1 MLEYKEGKGFSSRLY
16 MKNGFFAFV
25 IALVLSHQA
34 FAATL
39 KAINFT
45 QQGEVSQL
53 EMLLDSND
61 VKASK
66 FPIKEDKQIIID
78 LEGVTSTERVMRAFD
93 ASEFSGAVVFVSAY
107 EKPGDAKNL
116 RIAVQLRDNVRS
128 VLKRKENSIVLQIEN
143 RFGVFNQRTLEEN
156 DAFEEKVT
164 GAKSRASELL
174 VPKTESVDDIL
185 ENLTLSGQKKY
196 IGKRISINVKGVPVA
211 DILKMISDVS
221 GFNVILTEDVKK
233 TEPLTLSLTNVP
245 WDQALDTILTLNK
258 LVAKKN
264 GKILIVQ
271 SLARA
276 TEDKKLEA
284 ETKLQ
289 AINTEPLVTK
299 IFPISYATTKE
310 LTEIIKSYITKERGS
325 IAEDVRT
332 NSLIVKDT
340 SEAIEKIRKIIE
352 VLDTQTPQVL
362 IESKIVEVSESYS
375 KEIGLRNGFNFGYD
389 PVGAPAATK
398 APIAGGA
405 TGGGS
410 SGSGGGS
417 SGSGGVDFGPGF
429 SFSSAPV
436 SGENARNLFSLSI
449 GQFGRLIDLNFA
461 LQLMESESKGKI
473 IASPKVITQNK
484 KKANLS
490 TTDTT
495 SFVVTSGAGDT
506 ATTSFQEVSADLS
519 LDVTPQVTNEGS
531 IALEISL
538 AKSQFGTRPSPD
550 APPNKQTRKVQTNVL
565 VDNGST
571 IVLGG
576 IYSYTKN
583 EAHSGIP
590 FLKDI
595 PLIGWL
601 FRTPYAPSTT
611 KNEMIIFLTPR
622 IINQE
627 EAGLVDRG

>member
-1 MLEYKEGKGFSSRLY
+1 
-16 MKNGFFAFV
+16 MKNGFFFFITAILLISNV
-25 IALVLSHQA
+25 S
-34 FAATL
+34 ATEL

-45 QQGEVSQL
+45 QQGEISQL
-53 EMLLDSND
+53 ELLLDKNE

-66 FPIKEDKQIIID
+66 FQIKEDKQIIID
-78 LEGVTSTERVMRAFD
+78 LIDVTSTERVMRSFD

-107 EKPGDAKNL
+107 KKPESKNDL

-128 VLKRKENSIVLQIEN
+128 VLKRKENAIVLQIEN
-143 RFGVFNQRTLEEN
+143 RFGVFNQRVIEEN

-164 GAKSRASELL
+164 EAQSRASELL
-174 VPKTESVDDIL
+174 VPKTESIDDIL

-196 IGKRISINVKGVPVA
+196 IGKRISINVKAVPVS

-221 GFNVILTEDVKK
+221 GFNVILTDDVKK

-271 SLARA
+271 SLVRA

-284 ETKLQ
+284 ESKLQ
-289 AINTEPLVTK
+289 ALSNEPLVTK
-299 IFPISYATTKE
+299 IFPISYATTKD
-310 LTEIIKSYITKERGS
+310 LTAIITSYITKERGS

-340 SEAIEKIRKIIE
+340 TEIIEKIRKIIE

-375 KEIGLRNGFNFGYD
+375 KEIGLKNGFNFGYD
-389 PVGAPAATK
+389 PIGAPALA
-398 APIAGGA
+398 AGPIVGGGA
-405 TGGGS
+405 ATVAA
-410 SGSGGGS
+410 
-417 SGSGGVDFGPGF
+417 GGVDTGPGF
-429 SFSSAPV
+429 SFSSAPIN
-436 SGENARNLFSLSI
+436 GESTRNLFSLSI
-449 GQFGRLIDLNFA
+449 GQFGRLVDLNFA
-461 LQLMESESKGKI
+461 LQLMENESKGKI

-484 KKANLS
+484 KKANL
-490 TTDTT
+490 TTSDTT
-495 SFVVTSGAGDT
+495 SFSVTNGAGDQ
-506 ATTSFQEVSADLS
+506 AVTSFQEVSADLT

-531 IALEISL
+531 IALEISIS
-538 AKSQFGTRPSPD
+538 KSQFGTRPSPD
-550 APPNKQTRKVQTNVL
+550 APPNKQTRKVETNVL

-576 IYSYTKN
+576 IYSYTKS
-583 EAHSGIP
+583 ESMSGIP

-595 PLIGWL
+595 PLVGWL

-627 EAGLVDRG
+627 EAGLSDRG

>member
-1 MLEYKEGKGFSSRLY
+1 
-16 MKNGFFAFV
+16 MKNGFFFLIAAFLLAWNV
-25 IALVLSHQA
+25 G
-34 FAATL
+34 ATEL

-45 QQGEVSQL
+45 QQGEISQL
-53 EMLLDSND
+53 ELLLDKNE

-66 FPIKEDKQIIID
+66 FQIKEDKQIIID
-78 LEGVTSTERVMRAFD
+78 LIDVTSTERVMRSFD

-107 EKPGDAKNL
+107 KKPESKNDL

-128 VLKRKENSIVLQIEN
+128 VLKRKENAIILQIEN
-143 RFGVFNQRTLEEN
+143 RFGVFNQRVIEEN

-164 GAKSRASELL
+164 EAQSRASELL
-174 VPKTESVDDIL
+174 VPKTESIDDIL

-196 IGKRISINVKGVPVA
+196 IGKRISINVKAVPVS

-221 GFNVILTEDVKK
+221 GFNVILTDDVKK

-271 SLARA
+271 SLVRA

-284 ETKLQ
+284 ESKLQ
-289 AINTEPLVTK
+289 ALSNEPLVTK
-299 IFPISYATTKE
+299 IFPISYATTKD
-310 LTEIIKSYITKERGS
+310 LTAIITSYITKDRGS

-340 SEAIEKIRKIIE
+340 TEIIEKIRKIIE

-375 KEIGLRNGFNFGYD
+375 KEIGLKNGFNFGYD
-389 PVGAPAATK
+389 PIGAPALA
-398 APIAGGA
+398 ASPIGGA
-405 TGGGS
+405 GAV
-410 SGSGGGS
+410 
-417 SGSGGVDFGPGF
+417 GGVGAGAGVGGFDIGPGF
-429 SFSSAPV
+429 SFSSAPIN
-436 SGENARNLFSLSI
+436 GESTRNLFSLSI
-449 GQFGRLIDLNFA
+449 GQFGRLVDLNFA
-461 LQLMESESKGKI
+461 LQLMENESKGKI

-490 TTDTT
+490 TSDTT
-495 SFVVTSGAGDT
+495 SFSVTNGAGDL
-506 ATTSFQEVSADLS
+506 AVTSFQEVSADLT

-531 IALEISL
+531 IALEISIS
-538 AKSQFGTRPSPD
+538 KSQFGTRPSPD
-550 APPNKQTRKVQTNVL
+550 APPNKQTRKVETNVL

-576 IYSYTKN
+576 IYSYTKS
-583 EAHSGIP
+583 ESMSGIP

-595 PLIGWL
+595 PLVGWL

-627 EAGLVDRG
+627 EAGLSDRG

>member
-1 MLEYKEGKGFSSRLY
+1 
-16 MKNGFFAFV
+16 MKNGFFFTLIGLCLSV
-25 IALVLSHQA
+25 NALA
-34 FAATL
+34 KEL

-45 QQGEVSQL
+45 QQGELSQL
-53 EMLLDSND
+53 ELLLDSND

-66 FPIKEDKQIIID
+66 FQIKEDKQIIID
-78 LEGVTSTERVMRAFD
+78 LEDVASTERVMRAFD

-107 EKPGDAKNL
+107 KKPESKNDL
-116 RIAVQLRDNVRS
+116 RIAIQLRDNVRS
-128 VLKRKENSIVLQIEN
+128 VLKRKENAIVLQIEN
-143 RFGVFNQRTLEEN
+143 RFGVFNQRVIEEN
-156 DAFEEKVT
+156 NAFEEKVT
-164 GAKSRASELL
+164 GTKTKASELL
-174 VPKTESVDDIL
+174 VPKTESIDDIL

-196 IGKRISINVKGVPVA
+196 IGKRISINVKAVPVS

-221 GFNVILTEDVKK
+221 GFNVILTDDVKK

-271 SLARA
+271 SLQRA
-276 TEDKKLEA
+276 TDDKKQEA
-284 ETKLQ
+284 ETKL
-289 AINTEPLVTK
+289 AALSTEPLVTK
-299 IFPISYATTKE
+299 IFPVSYATTKE
-310 LTEIIKSYITKERGS
+310 LSTIITSYITKDRGS

-340 SEAIEKIRKIIE
+340 TETIEKIRKIIE

-375 KEIGLRNGFNFGYD
+375 KEIGLKNGFNFGYD
-389 PVGAPAATK
+389 PVGAPATS
-398 APIAGGA
+398 AGDLG
-405 TGGGS
+405 T
-410 SGSGGGS
+410 SGSGA
-417 SGSGGVDFGPGF
+417 GVDVGPGF

-436 SGENARNLFSLSI
+436 SGESARNLFSLSI
-449 GQFGRLIDLNFA
+449 GQFGRLLDLNFA
-461 LQLMESESKGKI
+461 LQLMENESKGKI

-495 SFVVTSGAGDT
+495 SFTVTTGAGDT
-506 ATTSFQEVSADLS
+506 ASTSFQEVSADLS
-519 LDVTPQVTNEGS
+519 LEVTPQVTNEGS
-531 IALEISL
+531 IALEIALS
-538 AKSQFGTRPSPD
+538 KSQFGTRPSPD
-550 APPNKQTRKVQTNVL
+550 APPNKQTRKVNTNVL

-576 IYSYTKN
+576 IYSYTKS
-583 EAHSGIP
+583 ESHSGIP

>member
-1 MLEYKEGKGFSSRLY
+1 
-16 MKNGFFAFV
+16 MKNGFFFLLLNLFL
-25 IALVLSHQA
+25 ISKI
-34 FAATL
+34 FAAEL

-45 QQGEVSQL
+45 QQGEISQL
-53 EMLLDSND
+53 ELLLDTNEA
-61 VKASK
+61 KAAK
-66 FPIKEDKQIIID
+66 FQIKEDKQIIID
-78 LEGVTSTERVMRAFD
+78 LEDVTSTERVMRSFD

-107 EKPGDAKNL
+107 KKPETKNDL

-128 VLKRKENSIVLQIEN
+128 VLKRKENAIVLQIEN
-143 RFGVFNQRTLEEN
+143 RFGVFNQRVIEEN
-156 DAFEEKVT
+156 NAFEEKIT
-164 GAKSRASELL
+164 GEKTKASELL
-174 VPKTESVDDIL
+174 VPKTESIDDIL

-196 IGKRISINVKGVPVA
+196 IGKRISINVKAVPVS

-221 GFNVILTEDVKK
+221 GFNVILTDDVKK

-271 SLARA
+271 SLLRA

-284 ETKLQ
+284 ESKLQ
-289 AINTEPLVTK
+289 ALSNEPLVTK
-299 IFPISYATTKE
+299 IFPVSYATTKD
-310 LTEIIKSYITKERGS
+310 LTDIIKSYITKERGS
-325 IAEDVRT
+325 ISEDVRT

-340 SEAIEKIRKIIE
+340 TEVIEKIRKIIE

-375 KEIGLRNGFNFGYD
+375 KEIGLKNGFNFGYD
-389 PVGAPAATK
+389 PIGAPALTTGDIGVSAV
-398 APIAGGA
+398 GG
-405 TGGGS
+405 TD
-410 SGSGGGS
+410 
-417 SGSGGVDFGPGF
+417 VGPGF
-429 SFSSAPV
+429 SFSSAPIN
-436 SGENARNLFSLSI
+436 GESARNLFSLSI
-449 GQFGRLIDLNFA
+449 GQFGRLVDLNFA
-461 LQLMESESKGKI
+461 LQLMENESKGKI

-484 KKANLS
+484 KAANL
-490 TTDTT
+490 TTSDTT
-495 SFVVTSGAGDT
+495 SFSVTNGAGDT

-531 IALEISL
+531 IALEISIS
-538 AKSQFGTRPSPD
+538 KSQFGTRPSPD
-550 APPNKQTRKVQTNVL
+550 APPNKQTRKVKTNVL

-576 IYSYTKN
+576 IYSYTKS
-583 EAHSGIP
+583 ESVSGIP

-627 EAGLVDRG
+627 EAGLADRG

>member
-1 MLEYKEGKGFSSRLY
+1 
-16 MKNGFFAFV
+16 KNGFFFLLLNLFL
-25 IALVLSHQA
+25 ISKI
-34 FAATL
+34 FAAEL

-45 QQGEVSQL
+45 QQGEISQL
-53 EMLLDSND
+53 ELLLDTNEA
-61 VKASK
+61 KAAK
-66 FPIKEDKQIIID
+66 FQIKEDKQIIID
-78 LEGVTSTERVMRAFD
+78 LEDVTSTERVMRSFD

-107 EKPGDAKNL
+107 KKPETKNDL

-128 VLKRKENSIVLQIEN
+128 VLKRKENAIVLQIEN
-143 RFGVFNQRTLEEN
+143 RFGVFNQRVIEEN
-156 DAFEEKVT
+156 NAFEEKIT
-164 GAKSRASELL
+164 GEKTKASELL
-174 VPKTESVDDIL
+174 VPKTESIDDIL

-196 IGKRISINVKGVPVA
+196 IGKRISINVKAVPVS

-221 GFNVILTEDVKK
+221 GFNVILTDDVKK

-271 SLARA
+271 SLLRA

-284 ETKLQ
+284 ESKLQ
-289 AINTEPLVTK
+289 ALSNEPLVTK
-299 IFPISYATTKE
+299 IFPVSYATTKD
-310 LTEIIKSYITKERGS
+310 LTDIIKSYITKERGS
-325 IAEDVRT
+325 ISEDVRT

-340 SEAIEKIRKIIE
+340 TEVIEKIRKIIE

-375 KEIGLRNGFNFGYD
+375 KEIGLKNGFNFGYD
-389 PVGAPAATK
+389 PIGAPALTTGDIGVSAV
-398 APIAGGA
+398 GG
-405 TGGGS
+405 TD
-410 SGSGGGS
+410 
-417 SGSGGVDFGPGF
+417 VGPGF
-429 SFSSAPV
+429 SFSSAPIN
-436 SGENARNLFSLSI
+436 GESARNLFSLSI
-449 GQFGRLIDLNFA
+449 GQFGRLVDLNFA
-461 LQLMESESKGKI
+461 LQLMENESKGKI

-484 KKANLS
+484 KAANL
-490 TTDTT
+490 TTSDTT
-495 SFVVTSGAGDT
+495 SFSVTNGAGDT

-531 IALEISL
+531 IALEISIS
-538 AKSQFGTRPSPD
+538 KSQFGTRPSPD
-550 APPNKQTRKVQTNVL
+550 APPNKQTRKVKTNVL

-576 IYSYTKN
+576 IYSYTKS
-583 EAHSGIP
+583 ESVSGIP

-627 EAGLVDRG
+627 EAGLADRG

>member
-1 MLEYKEGKGFSSRLY
+1 
-16 MKNGFFAFV
+16 MKNGFFFLLLNLFL
-25 IALVLSHQA
+25 ISKI
-34 FAATL
+34 FAAEL

-45 QQGEVSQL
+45 QQGEISQL
-53 EMLLDSND
+53 ELLLDTNEA
-61 VKASK
+61 KAAK
-66 FPIKEDKQIIID
+66 FQIKEDKQIIID
-78 LEGVTSTERVMRAFD
+78 LEDVTSTERVMRSFD

-107 EKPGDAKNL
+107 KKPETKNDL

-128 VLKRKENSIVLQIEN
+128 VLKRKENAIVLQIEN
-143 RFGVFNQRTLEEN
+143 RFGVFNQRVIEEN
-156 DAFEEKVT
+156 NAFEEKIT
-164 GAKSRASELL
+164 GEKTKASELL
-174 VPKTESVDDIL
+174 VPKTESIDDIL

-196 IGKRISINVKGVPVA
+196 IGKRISINVKAVPVS

-221 GFNVILTEDVKK
+221 GFNVILTDDVKK

-271 SLARA
+271 SLLRA

-284 ETKLQ
+284 ESKLQ
-289 AINTEPLVTK
+289 ALSNEPLVTK
-299 IFPISYATTKE
+299 IFPDSYATTKD
-310 LTEIIKSYITKERGS
+310 LTDIIKSYITKERGS
-325 IAEDVRT
+325 ISEDVRT

-340 SEAIEKIRKIIE
+340 TEVIEKIRKIIE

-375 KEIGLRNGFNFGYD
+375 KEIGLKNGFNFGYD
-389 PVGAPAATK
+389 PIGAPALTTGDIGVSAV
-398 APIAGGA
+398 GG
-405 TGGGS
+405 TD
-410 SGSGGGS
+410 
-417 SGSGGVDFGPGF
+417 VGPGF
-429 SFSSAPV
+429 SFSSAPIN
-436 SGENARNLFSLSI
+436 GESARNLFSLSI
-449 GQFGRLIDLNFA
+449 GQFGRLVDLNFA
-461 LQLMESESKGKI
+461 LQLMENESKGKI

-484 KKANLS
+484 KAANL
-490 TTDTT
+490 TTSDTT
-495 SFVVTSGAGDT
+495 SFSVTNGAGDT

-531 IALEISL
+531 IALEISIS
-538 AKSQFGTRPSPD
+538 KSQFGTRPSPD
-550 APPNKQTRKVQTNVL
+550 APPNKQTRKVKTNVL

-576 IYSYTKN
+576 IYSYTKS
-583 EAHSGIP
+583 ESVSGIP

-627 EAGLVDRG
+627 EAGLADRG

>member
-1 MLEYKEGKGFSSRLY
+1 
-16 MKNGFFAFV
+16 MKNGFFF
-25 IALVLSHQA
+25 ALITILVSTNLLA
-34 FAATL
+34 GDL

-45 QQGEVSQL
+45 QQGEISQL
-53 EMLLDSND
+53 ELLLDNNE

-66 FPIKEDKQIIID
+66 FQIKEDKQIIID
-78 LEGVTSTERVMRAFD
+78 LEGVTSTERVMRSFD

-107 EKPGDAKNL
+107 KKPGTKNDL

-128 VLKRKENSIVLQIEN
+128 VLKRKENAIVLQIEN
-143 RFGVFNQRTLEEN
+143 RFGVFNQRVIEEN
-156 DAFEEKVT
+156 NAFEEKVT
-164 GAKSRASELL
+164 GTKTKASELL
-174 VPKTESVDDIL
+174 VPKTESIDDIL

-196 IGKRISINVKGVPVA
+196 IGKKISINVKAVPVS

-221 GFNVILTEDVKK
+221 GFNVILTDDVKK

-271 SLARA
+271 SLLRA
-276 TEDKKLEA
+276 TEDKKQEA

-289 AINTEPLVTK
+289 ALNTEPLVTK
-299 IFPISYATTKE
+299 IFPVSYATTKE
-310 LTEIIKSYITKERGS
+310 LSTIITSYITKDRGS
-325 IAEDVRT
+325 IAEDIRT

-340 SEAIEKIRKIIE
+340 TEAIEKIRKIIE

-375 KEIGLRNGFNFGYD
+375 KEIGLKNGFNFGYD
-389 PVGAPAATK
+389 PIGAPATA
-398 APIAGGA
+398 AGPLG
-405 TGGGS
+405 TGG
-410 SGSGGGS
+410 SGNGL
-417 SGSGGVDFGPGF
+417 DAGPGF
-429 SFSSAPV
+429 SFSSAPI
-436 SGENARNLFSLSI
+436 SGEATRNLFSLSI
-449 GQFGRLIDLNFA
+449 GQFGRLLDLNFA
-461 LQLMESESKGKI
+461 LQLMENESKGKI

-495 SFVVTSGAGDT
+495 SFQVTTGAGDT
-506 ATTSFQEVSADLS
+506 ASTSFQEVSADLS
-519 LDVTPQVTNEGS
+519 LEVTPQVTNEGS
-531 IALEISL
+531 IALEIALS
-538 AKSQFGTRPSPD
+538 KSQFGTRPSPD
-550 APPNKQTRKVQTNVL
+550 APPNKQTRKVNTNVL

-576 IYSYTKN
+576 IYSYTKS
-583 EAHSGIP
+583 ESHSGIP

-611 KNEMIIFLTPR
+611 KSEMIIFLTPR

>member
-1 MLEYKEGKGFSSRLY
+1 
-16 MKNGFFAFV
+16 
-25 IALVLSHQA
+25 
-34 FAATL
+34 
-39 KAINFT
+39 
-45 QQGEVSQL
+45 
-53 EMLLDSND
+53 
-61 VKASK
+61 
-66 FPIKEDKQIIID
+66 ID
-78 LEGVTSTERVMRAFD
+78 LEDVTSTERVMRSFD

-107 EKPGDAKNL
+107 KKPETKNDL

-128 VLKRKENSIVLQIEN
+128 VLKRKENAIVLQIEN
-143 RFGVFNQRTLEEN
+143 RFGVFNQRVIEEN
-156 DAFEEKVT
+156 NAFEEKIT
-164 GAKSRASELL
+164 GEKTKASELL
-174 VPKTESVDDIL
+174 VPKTESIDDIL

-196 IGKRISINVKGVPVA
+196 IGKRISINVKAVPVS

-221 GFNVILTEDVKK
+221 GFNVILTDDVKK

-271 SLARA
+271 SLLRA

-284 ETKLQ
+284 ESKLQ
-289 AINTEPLVTK
+289 ALSNEPLVTK
-299 IFPISYATTKE
+299 IFPVSYATTKD
-310 LTEIIKSYITKERGS
+310 LTDIIKSYITKERGS
-325 IAEDVRT
+325 ISEDVRT

-340 SEAIEKIRKIIE
+340 TEVIEKIRKIIE

-375 KEIGLRNGFNFGYD
+375 KEIGLKNGFNFGYD
-389 PVGAPAATK
+389 PIGAPALTTGDIGVSAV
-398 APIAGGA
+398 GG
-405 TGGGS
+405 TD
-410 SGSGGGS
+410 
-417 SGSGGVDFGPGF
+417 VGPGF
-429 SFSSAPV
+429 SFSSAPIN
-436 SGENARNLFSLSI
+436 GESARNLFSLSI
-449 GQFGRLIDLNFA
+449 GQFGRLVDLNFA
-461 LQLMESESKGKI
+461 LQLMENESKGKI

-484 KKANLS
+484 KAANL
-490 TTDTT
+490 TTSDTT
-495 SFVVTSGAGDT
+495 SFSVTNGAGDT

-531 IALEISL
+531 IALEISIS
-538 AKSQFGTRPSPD
+538 KSQFGTRPSPD
-550 APPNKQTRKVQTNVL
+550 APPNKQTRKVKTNVL

-576 IYSYTKN
+576 IYSYTKS
-583 EAHSGIP
+583 ESVSGIP

-627 EAGLVDRG
+627 EAGLADRG

>member
-1 MLEYKEGKGFSSRLY
+1 
-16 MKNGFFAFV
+16 MKNGFFTSLLL
-25 IALVLSHQA
+25 ALS
-34 FAATL
+34 FNIEAANLT
-39 KAINFT
+39 AINFT
-45 QQGEVSQL
+45 QQGEISQL
-53 EMLLDSND
+53 EMLLDNNE

-66 FPIKEDKQIIID
+66 FQIKEDKQIIID

-107 EKPGDAKNL
+107 KKPDSDKDL
-116 RIAVQLRDNVRS
+116 RIAIQLRDNVRS

-143 RFGVFNQRTLEEN
+143 RFGVFNQRVMQEN
-156 DAFEEKVT
+156 EAFEEKVT
-164 GAKSRASELL
+164 GSKTKASELL
-174 VPKTESVDDIL
+174 VPKTESIDDIL

-196 IGKRISINVKGVPVA
+196 IGKRISINVKNVPVA

-221 GFNVILTEDVKK
+221 GFNVILTDDVKK
-233 TEPLTLSLTNVP
+233 SEPLTLSLTNVP

-289 AINTEPLVTK
+289 ALNTEPLVTK
-299 IFPISYATTKE
+299 IFPVSYATTKE
-310 LTEIIKSYITKERGS
+310 LTEIIKGYITKERGT

-340 SEAIEKIRKIIE
+340 TETIEKIRKIIE

-362 IESKIVEVSESYS
+362 IESKIVEVTESYS
-375 KEIGLRNGFNFGYD
+375 KEIGLKNGFNFGYD
-389 PVGAPAATK
+389 PVGAPATAANPINGT
-398 APIAGGA
+398 AP
-405 TGGGS
+405 TGGF
-410 SGSGGGS
+410 
-417 SGSGGVDFGPGF
+417 DFGPGF

-436 SGENARNLFSLSI
+436 SGETSRNLFSLSI

-484 KKANLS
+484 KKANLT

-495 SFVVTSGAGDT
+495 SFVVTTGAGDS
-506 ATTSFQEVSADLS
+506 ATTSFQEVSADLK
-519 LDVTPQVTNEGS
+519 LEVTPQVTNEGS

-538 AKSQFGTRPSPD
+538 AKSQFSTRPSPD
-550 APPNKQTRKVQTNVL
+550 APPNKQTRQVQTNVL

-576 IYSYTKN
+576 IYSYTKS
-583 EAHSGIP
+583 ETHSGIP

-601 FRTPYAPSTT
+601 FRTPYAPSTS

>member
-1 MLEYKEGKGFSSRLY
+1 
-16 MKNGFFAFV
+16 MKNGFFTAIIF
-25 IALVLSHQA
+25 LLSFGAH
-34 FAATL
+34 AASLT
-39 KAINFT
+39 AINFT

-53 EMLLDSND
+53 EMLLDNNE

-66 FPIKEDKQIIID
+66 FQIKEDKQIIID
-78 LEGVTSTERVMRAFD
+78 LEGVSSTERVMRAFD

-107 EKPGDAKNL
+107 KKPDSENDL
-116 RIAVQLRDNVRS
+116 RVAVQLRDNVRS
-128 VLKRKENSIVLQIEN
+128 VLKRKENAIVLQIEN
-143 RFGVFNQRTLEEN
+143 RFGVFNQRMMQEN

-164 GAKSRASELL
+164 GSKTKASELL
-174 VPKTESVDDIL
+174 VPKTESIDDIL

-196 IGKRISINVKGVPVA
+196 IGKRISINVKNVPVA

-233 TEPLTLSLTNVP
+233 SEPLTLSLTNVP

-284 ETKLQ
+284 ESKLQ
-289 AINTEPLVTK
+289 ALNTEPLVTK
-299 IFPISYATTKE
+299 IFPVSYATTKE
-310 LTEIIKSYITKERGS
+310 LTEIIKGYITKERGS

-340 SEAIEKIRKIIE
+340 SETIEKIRKIIE

-362 IESKIVEVSESYS
+362 IESKIVEVTEAYS
-375 KEIGLRNGFNFGYD
+375 KEIGLKNGFNFGYD
-389 PVGAPAATK
+389 PVGAPATAA
-398 APIAGGA
+398 APIEGGVVAGG
-405 TGGGS
+405 GGTAAAGL
-410 SGSGGGS
+410 
-417 SGSGGVDFGPGF
+417 DFGPGF

-436 SGENARNLFSLSI
+436 SGESTRNLFSLSI

-495 SFVVTSGAGDT
+495 SFVVTTGAGDQ
-506 ATTSFQEVSADLS
+506 ASTSFQEVSADLT

-538 AKSQFGTRPSPD
+538 SKSQFGTRPSPD

-583 EAHSGIP
+583 ETHSGIP

>member
-1 MLEYKEGKGFSSRLY
+1 MLLYLEGKGFSSRTI
-16 MKNGFFAFV
+16 MKNGFFAS
-25 IALVLSHQA
+25 LLSLSLLSAVH
-34 FAATL
+34 ATEL
-39 KAINFT
+39 KGINFT
-45 QQGEVSQL
+45 QQGEISQL
-53 EMLLDSND
+53 ELMLGSND

-66 FPIKEDKQIIID
+66 FQVKEDKQIIVD
-78 LEGVTSTERVMRAFD
+78 LEDVTSTDRVMRAFD

-107 EKPGDAKNL
+107 KRPDADKGI

-128 VLKRKENSIVLQIEN
+128 VLKRKENAIVLQIEN
-143 RFGVFNQRTLEEN
+143 RFGVFSQAQLIENQ
-156 DAFEEKVT
+156 AFEKNVT
-164 GAKSRASELL
+164 GDVAAASELL
-174 VPKTESVDDIL
+174 VPKTDSIDDIL
-185 ENLTLSGQKKY
+185 ENLTMSGQKKY
-196 IGKRISINVKGVPVA
+196 IGKRISINVKAVPVG

-233 TEPLTLSLTNVP
+233 AEPLTLSLTNVP

-258 LVAKKN
+258 LVGKKN

-276 TEDKKLEA
+276 TEDRKLEA
-284 ETKLQ
+284 ESRLQ
-289 AINTEPLVTK
+289 ALNSEPLVTK
-299 IFPISYATTKE
+299 IFPVSYATTAE
-310 LTEIIKSYITKERGS
+310 LSKIITGYITKDRGS
-325 IAEDVRT
+325 ISEDIRT

-340 SEAIEKIRKIIE
+340 SEVIERIRKIIE

-362 IESKIVEVSESYS
+362 IESKIVEVTESYS

-389 PVGAPAATK
+389 PVGAPASTK
-398 APIAGGA
+398 ASVIGGA
-405 TGGGS
+405 TTETVIGGTGN
-410 SGSGGGS
+410 
-417 SGSGGVDFGPGF
+417 DFGPGF

-436 SGENARNLFSLSI
+436 SGETTRNLFSLSI

-490 TTDTT
+490 TQDTT
-495 SFVVTSGAGDT
+495 SFTVTSGVGDA
-506 ATTSFQEVSADLS
+506 ATTSYQEVSADLS

-531 IALEISL
+531 IALEIELS
-538 AKSQFGTRPSPD
+538 KSQFGTRPSPD
-550 APPNKQTRKVQTNVL
+550 APPDKQTRKVQTNVL

-576 IYSYTKN
+576 IYSYTKR
-583 EAHSGIP
+583 ETISGVP

>member
-1 MLEYKEGKGFSSRLY
+1 
-16 MKNGFFAFV
+16 MKNGFFFLLLNLFL
-25 IALVLSHQA
+25 ISEI
-34 FAATL
+34 FAAEL

-45 QQGEVSQL
+45 QQGEISQL
-53 EMLLDSND
+53 ELLLDTNEA
-61 VKASK
+61 KAAK
-66 FPIKEDKQIIID
+66 FQIKEDKQIIID
-78 LEGVTSTERVMRAFD
+78 LEDVTSTERVMRSFD

-107 EKPGDAKNL
+107 KKPETKNDL

-128 VLKRKENSIVLQIEN
+128 VLKRKENAIVLQIEN
-143 RFGVFNQRTLEEN
+143 RFGVFNQRVIEEN
-156 DAFEEKVT
+156 NAFEEKIT
-164 GAKSRASELL
+164 GEKTKASELL
-174 VPKTESVDDIL
+174 VPKTESIDDIL

-196 IGKRISINVKGVPVA
+196 IGKRISINVKAVPVS

-221 GFNVILTEDVKK
+221 GFNVILTDDVKK

-271 SLARA
+271 SLLRA

-284 ETKLQ
+284 ESKLQ
-289 AINTEPLVTK
+289 ALSNEPLVTK
-299 IFPISYATTKE
+299 IFPVSYATTKD
-310 LTEIIKSYITKERGS
+310 LTDIIKSYITKERGS
-325 IAEDVRT
+325 ISEDVRT

-340 SEAIEKIRKIIE
+340 TEVIEKIRKIIE

-375 KEIGLRNGFNFGYD
+375 KEIGLKNGFNFGYD
-389 PVGAPAATK
+389 PIGAPALTTSD
-398 APIAGGA
+398 IGAGGA
-405 TGGGS
+405 GGGTD
-410 SGSGGGS
+410 
-417 SGSGGVDFGPGF
+417 VGPGF
-429 SFSSAPV
+429 SFSSAPIN
-436 SGENARNLFSLSI
+436 GESARNLFSLSI
-449 GQFGRLIDLNFA
+449 GQFGRLVDLNFA
-461 LQLMESESKGKI
+461 LQLMENESKGKI

-484 KKANLS
+484 KAANL
-490 TTDTT
+490 TTSDTT
-495 SFVVTSGAGDT
+495 SFSVTNGAGDT

-531 IALEISL
+531 IALEISIS
-538 AKSQFGTRPSPD
+538 KSQFGTRPSPD
-550 APPNKQTRKVQTNVL
+550 APPNKQTRKVKTNVL

-576 IYSYTKN
+576 IYSYTKS
-583 EAHSGIP
+583 ESVSGIP

-627 EAGLVDRG
+627 EAGLADRG

>member
-1 MLEYKEGKGFSSRLY
+1 
-16 MKNGFFAFV
+16 MKNGFFAC
-25 IALVLSHQA
+25 LLSLFLSGNL
-34 FAATL
+34 FAAEL

-45 QQGEVSQL
+45 QQGEISQL
-53 EMLLDSND
+53 ELLLDSND

-66 FPIKEDKQIIID
+66 FQVKEDKQIIVD
-78 LEGVTSTERVMRAFD
+78 LENVASTERVMRAFD

-107 EKPGDAKNL
+107 KRSESDQSL

-128 VLKRKENSIVLQIEN
+128 VLKRKENAIVLQIEN
-143 RFGVFNQRTLEEN
+143 RFGVFSQAQLMEN
-156 DAFEEKVT
+156 EAFEEGVT
-164 GAKSRASELL
+164 GEKTAASELL
-174 VPKTESVDDIL
+174 VPKSDSIDDIL
-185 ENLTLSGQKKY
+185 ENLTMAGQKKY
-196 IGKRISINVKGVPVA
+196 IGKRISINVKGVQVA
-211 DILKMISDVS
+211 DILKMISEVS
-221 GFNVILTEDVKK
+221 GFNVILTDDVKQAA
-233 TEPLTLSLTNVP
+233 PLTLSLTNVP
-245 WDQALDTILTLNK
+245 WDQALDTILSLNK

-271 SLARA
+271 SLQRA

-284 ETKLQ
+284 ESRLL
-289 AINTEPLVTK
+289 AINSEPLVTK
-299 IFPISYATTKE
+299 IFPVSYATTAE
-310 LTEIIKSYITKERGS
+310 LSQIISGYITKDRGS
-325 IAEDVRT
+325 ISEDIRT

-340 SEAIEKIRKIIE
+340 SEVIERIRKIIE

-362 IESKIVEVSESYS
+362 IESKIVEVTESYS

-389 PVGAPAATK
+389 PVGAPAALRD
-398 APIAGGA
+398 PITGGA
-405 TGGGS
+405 GATAIGGNS
-410 SGSGGGS
+410 N
-417 SGSGGVDFGPGF
+417 DFGPGF

-436 SGENARNLFSLSI
+436 SGETTRNLFSLSI

-495 SFVVTSGAGDT
+495 SFTVTSGVGDA
-506 ATTSFQEVSADLS
+506 ATTSYQEVSADLS

-531 IALEISL
+531 IALEIAL
-538 AKSQFGTRPSPD
+538 LKSQFGTRPSPD
-550 APPNKQTRKVQTNVL
+550 APPDKQTRKVQTNVL

-576 IYSYTKN
+576 IYSYTKR
-583 EAHSGIP
+583 ETHSGVP

>member
-1 MLEYKEGKGFSSRLY
+1 
-16 MKNGFFAFV
+16 MKNGFFFTL
-25 IALVLSHQA
+25 IGFCLSVNA
-34 FAATL
+34 MAKEL

-45 QQGEVSQL
+45 QQGELSQL
-53 EMLLDSND
+53 ELLLDSND
-61 VKASK
+61 IKASK
-66 FPIKEDKQIIID
+66 FQIKEDKQIIID
-78 LEGVTSTERVMRAFD
+78 LEDVVSTERVMRAFD

-107 EKPGDAKNL
+107 KKPDSKNDL
-116 RIAVQLRDNVRS
+116 RIAIQLRDNVRS
-128 VLKRKENSIVLQIEN
+128 VLKRKENAIVLQIEN
-143 RFGVFNQRTLEEN
+143 RFGVFNQRVIEEN
-156 DAFEEKVT
+156 NAFEEKVT
-164 GAKSRASELL
+164 GAKTKASELL
-174 VPKTESVDDIL
+174 VPKTESIDDIL

-196 IGKRISINVKGVPVA
+196 IGKRISINVKAVPVS

-221 GFNVILTEDVKK
+221 GFNVILTDDVKK

-271 SLARA
+271 SLQRA
-276 TEDKKLEA
+276 TDDKKQEA
-284 ETKLQ
+284 ESKL
-289 AINTEPLVTK
+289 AALSTEPLVTK
-299 IFPISYATTKE
+299 IFPVSYATTKE
-310 LTEIIKSYITKERGS
+310 LSTIITSYITKDRGS

-340 SEAIEKIRKIIE
+340 TETIEKIRKIIE

-375 KEIGLRNGFNFGYD
+375 KEIGLKNGFNFGYD
-389 PVGAPAATK
+389 PVGAPATS
-398 APIAGGA
+398 AGDLG
-405 TGGGS
+405 TT
-410 SGSGGGS
+410 GSGGG
-417 SGSGGVDFGPGF
+417 VDVGPGF

-436 SGENARNLFSLSI
+436 SGETTRNLFSLSI
-449 GQFGRLIDLNFA
+449 GQFGRLLDLNFA
-461 LQLMESESKGKI
+461 LQLMENESKGKI

-495 SFVVTSGAGDT
+495 SFTVTTGAGDN
-506 ATTSFQEVSADLS
+506 ASTSFQEVSADLS
-519 LDVTPQVTNEGS
+519 LEVTPQVTNEGS
-531 IALEISL
+531 IALEIALS
-538 AKSQFGTRPSPD
+538 KSQFGTRPSPD
-550 APPNKQTRKVQTNVL
+550 APPNKQTRKVNTNVL

-576 IYSYTKN
+576 IYSYTKS
-583 EAHSGIP
+583 ESHSGIP

-611 KNEMIIFLTPR
+611 KSEMIIFLTPR

>member
-1 MLEYKEGKGFSSRLY
+1 
-16 MKNGFFAFV
+16 MKNGFFFFV
-25 IALVLSHQA
+25 
-34 FAATL
+34 AAIFTQFSLNATEL

-45 QQGEVSQL
+45 QQGEISQIEL
-53 EMLLDSND
+53 LLDKNE

-66 FPIKEDKQIIID
+66 FQIKEDKQIIID
-78 LEGVTSTERVMRAFD
+78 LEDVVSTERVMRSFD

-107 EKPGDAKNL
+107 KKPESNNVL

-128 VLKRKENSIVLQIEN
+128 VLKRKENAIVLQIEN
-143 RFGVFNQRTLEEN
+143 RFGVFNQRVIEDN

-174 VPKTESVDDIL
+174 VPKTESIDDIL

-196 IGKRISINVKGVPVA
+196 IGKRISINVKAVPVS

-221 GFNVILTEDVKK
+221 GFNVILTDDVKK

-271 SLARA
+271 SLLRA

-284 ETKLQ
+284 ESKLQ
-289 AINTEPLVTK
+289 SLSNEPLVTK
-299 IFPISYATTKE
+299 IFPISYATTKD
-310 LTEIIKSYITKERGS
+310 LNKIITSYITKERGS
-325 IAEDVRT
+325 IAEDERT

-340 SEAIEKIRKIIE
+340 TEIIEKIRKIIE

-375 KEIGLRNGFNFGYD
+375 KEIGLKNGFNFGYD
-389 PVGAPAATK
+389 PIGAPALVA
-398 APIAGGA
+398 APIGGAVAGGA
-405 TGGGS
+405 AAGGT
-410 SGSGGGS
+410 
-417 SGSGGVDFGPGF
+417 DTGPGF
-429 SFSSAPV
+429 SFSSAPIN
-436 SGENARNLFSLSI
+436 GESTRNLFSLSI
-449 GQFGRLIDLNFA
+449 GQFGRLVDLNFA
-461 LQLMESESKGKI
+461 LQLMENESKGKI

-484 KKANLS
+484 KEATLS
-490 TTDTT
+490 TSDST
-495 SFVVTSGAGDT
+495 SFSVTTGAGDN
-506 ATTSFQEVSADLS
+506 ATTSFQEVTADLK
-519 LDVTPQVTNEGS
+519 LTVTPQVTNEGS
-531 IALEISL
+531 IALDIKIT
-538 AKSQFGTRPSPD
+538 KSQFGTRPSPD
-550 APPNKQTRKVQTNVL
+550 APPNKQTREVNTNVL

-576 IYSYTKN
+576 IYSYTQS
-583 EAHSGIP
+583 ESVSGIP

-595 PLIGWL
+595 PLVGWL

-627 EAGLVDRG
+627 EAGLSDRG

>member
-1 MLEYKEGKGFSSRLY
+1 
-16 MKNGFFAFV
+16 MKNGFFFTLIGLCLSV
-25 IALVLSHQA
+25 NALA
-34 FAATL
+34 KEL

-45 QQGEVSQL
+45 QQGELSQL

-66 FPIKEDKQIIID
+66 FQIKEDKQIIID
-78 LEGVTSTERVMRAFD
+78 LEDVASTERVMRAFD

-107 EKPGDAKNL
+107 KKPESKNDL
-116 RIAVQLRDNVRS
+116 RIAIQLRDNVRS
-128 VLKRKENSIVLQIEN
+128 VLKRKENAIILQIEN
-143 RFGVFNQRTLEEN
+143 RFGVFNQRVIEEN
-156 DAFEEKVT
+156 NAFEEKVT
-164 GAKSRASELL
+164 GTKTKASELL
-174 VPKTESVDDIL
+174 VPKTESIDDIL

-196 IGKRISINVKGVPVA
+196 IGKRISINVKAVPVS

-221 GFNVILTEDVKK
+221 GFNVILTDDVKK

-271 SLARA
+271 SLQRA
-276 TEDKKLEA
+276 TDDKKQEA
-284 ETKLQ
+284 ESKL
-289 AINTEPLVTK
+289 AALSTEPLVTK
-299 IFPISYATTKE
+299 IFPVSYATTKE
-310 LTEIIKSYITKERGS
+310 LSTIIASYITKERGS
-325 IAEDVRT
+325 IAEDIRT
-332 NSLIVKDT
+332 NSLIIKDT
-340 SEAIEKIRKIIE
+340 TETIEKIRKIIE

-375 KEIGLRNGFNFGYD
+375 KEIGLKNGFNFGYD
-389 PVGAPAATK
+389 PVGAPATS
-398 APIAGGA
+398 AGDLG
-405 TGGGS
+405 T
-410 SGSGGGS
+410 SGSGGGLD
-417 SGSGGVDFGPGF
+417 VGPGF

-436 SGENARNLFSLSI
+436 SGESARNLFSLSI
-449 GQFGRLIDLNFA
+449 GQFGRLLDLNFA
-461 LQLMESESKGKI
+461 LQLMENESKGKI

-495 SFVVTSGAGDT
+495 SFTVTTGAGDT
-506 ATTSFQEVSADLS
+506 ASTSFQEVSADLS
-519 LDVTPQVTNEGS
+519 LEVTPQVTNEGS
-531 IALEISL
+531 IALEIALS
-538 AKSQFGTRPSPD
+538 KSQFGTRPSPD
-550 APPNKQTRKVQTNVL
+550 APPNKQTRKVNTNVL

-576 IYSYTKN
+576 IYSYTKS
-583 EAHSGIP
+583 ESHSGIP

-627 EAGLVDRG
+627 EAGLIDRG

>member
-1 MLEYKEGKGFSSRLY
+1 
-16 MKNGFFAFV
+16 MKNGFFFL
-25 IALVLSHQA
+25 ILNL
-34 FAATL
+34 FLLTETYAAEL

-45 QQGEVSQL
+45 QQGEISQL
-53 EMLLDSND
+53 ELLLDTNEA
-61 VKASK
+61 KAAK
-66 FPIKEDKQIIID
+66 FQIKEDKQIIID
-78 LEGVTSTERVMRAFD
+78 LEDVSSSERVMRSFD

-107 EKPGDAKNL
+107 KKPETKNDL

-128 VLKRKENSIVLQIEN
+128 VLKRKENAIVLQIEN
-143 RFGVFNQRTLEEN
+143 RFGVFNQRVIEEN
-156 DAFEEKVT
+156 NAFEEKVT
-164 GAKSRASELL
+164 GQKTKASELL
-174 VPKTESVDDIL
+174 VPKTESIDDIL

-196 IGKRISINVKGVPVA
+196 IGKRISINVKAVPVS

-221 GFNVILTEDVKK
+221 GFNVILTDDVKK

-271 SLARA
+271 SLLRA

-284 ETKLQ
+284 ESKLQ
-289 AINTEPLVTK
+289 ALSNEPLVTK
-299 IFPISYATTKE
+299 IFPVSYATTKD
-310 LTEIIKSYITKERGS
+310 LTDIIKSYITKERGS
-325 IAEDVRT
+325 ISEDVRT

-340 SEAIEKIRKIIE
+340 TEVIEKIRKIIE

-375 KEIGLRNGFNFGYD
+375 KEIGLKSGFNFGYD
-389 PVGAPAATK
+389 PIGAPALA
-398 APIAGGA
+398 AGPI
-405 TGGGS
+405 TGGG
-410 SGSGGGS
+410 GVATTGGGL
-417 SGSGGVDFGPGF
+417 DIGPGF
-429 SFSSAPV
+429 SFSSAPIN
-436 SGENARNLFSLSI
+436 GESARNLFSLSI

-461 LQLMESESKGKI
+461 LQLMENESKGKV

-484 KKANLS
+484 KPANL
-490 TTDTT
+490 TTSDTT
-495 SFVVTSGAGDT
+495 SFAVTNGAGDT

-531 IALEISL
+531 IALDISIS
-538 AKSQFGTRPSPD
+538 KSQFGTRPSPD
-550 APPNKQTRKVQTNVL
+550 APPNKQTRKVKTNVL

-576 IYSYTKN
+576 IYSYTKS
-583 EAHSGIP
+583 ESMSGIP

-627 EAGLVDRG
+627 EAGLADRG

>member
-1 MLEYKEGKGFSSRLY
+1 
-16 MKNGFFAFV
+16 MKNGFFFL
-25 IALVLSHQA
+25 ILNLFLINKL
-34 FAATL
+34 FAAEL

-45 QQGEVSQL
+45 QQGEISQL
-53 EMLLDSND
+53 ELLLDTNEA
-61 VKASK
+61 KAAK
-66 FPIKEDKQIIID
+66 FQIKEDKQIIID
-78 LEGVTSTERVMRAFD
+78 LEDVTSTERVMRSFD

-107 EKPGDAKNL
+107 KKPETKNDL

-128 VLKRKENSIVLQIEN
+128 VLKRKENAIVLQIEN
-143 RFGVFNQRTLEEN
+143 RFGVFNQRVIEEN
-156 DAFEEKVT
+156 SAFEEKIT
-164 GAKSRASELL
+164 GEKTRASELL
-174 VPKTESVDDIL
+174 VPKTESIDDIL

-196 IGKRISINVKGVPVA
+196 IGKRISINVKAVPVS

-221 GFNVILTEDVKK
+221 GFNVILTDDVKK

-271 SLARA
+271 SLLRA

-284 ETKLQ
+284 ESKLQ
-289 AINTEPLVTK
+289 ALSNEPLVTK
-299 IFPISYATTKE
+299 IFPVSYATTKE
-310 LTEIIKSYITKERGS
+310 LTDIIKSYTTKERGS
-325 IAEDVRT
+325 IAEDIRT

-340 SEAIEKIRKIIE
+340 TEVIEKIRKIIE

-375 KEIGLRNGFNFGYD
+375 KEIGLKNGFNFGYD
-389 PVGAPAATK
+389 PIGAPALS
-398 APIAGGA
+398 AGA
-405 TGGGS
+405 VGS
-410 SGSGGGS
+410 SGSGGS
-417 SGSGGVDFGPGF
+417 DVGPGF
-429 SFSSAPV
+429 SFSSAPINGD
-436 SGENARNLFSLSI
+436 SARNLFSLSI

-461 LQLMESESKGKI
+461 LQLMENESKGKI

-484 KKANLS
+484 KAANL
-490 TTDTT
+490 TTSDTT
-495 SFVVTSGAGDT
+495 SFAVTTGAGDN
-506 ATTSFQEVSADLS
+506 ATSSFQQISANLS

-531 IALEISL
+531 IALEISIS
-538 AKSQFGTRPSPD
+538 KSQFGTRPSPG
-550 APPNKQTRKVQTNVL
+550 APPNQQTRSVKTNVL

-576 IYSYTKN
+576 IYSYTKS
-583 EAHSGIP
+583 ESVSGIP

-627 EAGLVDRG
+627 EAGLSDRG